1 MDAISLTTTLLASAE
16 ESGSGASAHHGADFQ
31 NVFIYLG
38 LVLITLFVL
47 LAYAKKGYNSR
58 VFGGVWKGYLSGA
71 AEQLYLFLEN
81 MVVGTIGAHGRKFIP
96 FIATF
101 WLVIFVAN
109 IFSLFFTH
117 TPTADLSFNLGMA
130 LISIGY
136 VQFQGVKAN
145 GLFGHIKHFA
155 GPKLGGPLVLISG
168 MIFIIELVSEV
179 MKNLSLSL
187 RVFGNIDGGHQA
199 AEAISM
205 VAGKAVGSLIHDPNL
220 EWAPAGTLL
229 VPIKLL
235 TCVVQAMIFSLLTCV
250 YISLVTHHE
259 HDDHGHEAAGAH

>member
-1 MDAISLTTTLLASAE
+1 MDILNLSSALVASTE
-16 ESGSGASAHHGADFQ
+16 KGEGHHGADFV
-31 NVFIYLG
+31 NVFGYLA
-38 LVLITLFVL
+38 LVLVVLFTVL
-47 LAYAKKGYNSR
+47 SIAKQGFTGR
-58 VFGGVWKGYLSGA
+58 IFKGYLAGA

-81 MVVGTIGAHGRKFIP
+81 MVLGTIGPNGRKFIP

-101 WLVIFVAN
+101 WLVIFVSN

-117 TPTADLSFNLGMA
+117 APTADLSFNLGMA

-136 VQFQGVKAN
+136 VQYQGIKSN
-145 GLFGHIKHFA
+145 GVFGHFKHFA
-155 GPKLGGPLVLISG
+155 GPKMTGVLVLISG
-168 MIFIIELVSEV
+168 MLFMIELVSEI

-199 AEAISM
+199 AEAIST
-205 VAGKAVGSLIHDPNL
+205 VVGGVFHMS
-220 EWAPAGTLL
+220 WVPAGTLL

-235 TCVVQAMIFSLLTCV
+235 TCLVQAMIFSLLTCV
-250 YISLVTHHE
+250 YISLVSHHE

>member
-1 MDAISLTTTLLASAE
+1 MDILNLSSTLIASTE
-16 ESGSGASAHHGADFQ
+16 GGEAHHGADFV
-31 NVFIYLG
+31 NVFGYLA
-38 LVLITLFVL
+38 LVLIVLFTLL
-47 LAYAKKGYNSR
+47 SIAKKGFTGR
-58 VFGGVWKGYLSGA
+58 VFKGYLAGA

-81 MVVGTIGAHGRKFIP
+81 MVVGTIGAKGRQFIP

-101 WLVIFVAN
+101 WLIIFVSN

-117 TPTADLSFNLGMA
+117 APTADLSFNLGMA

-136 VQFQGVKAN
+136 VQYQGIKAN
-145 GLFGHIKHFA
+145 GVFGHFKHFA
-155 GPKLGGPLVLISG
+155 GPKMTGVLVLISG
-168 MIFIIELVSEV
+168 MLFMIELVSEI

-199 AEAISM
+199 AEAIST
-205 VAGKAVGSLIHDPNL
+205 VVGGVFHMS
-220 EWAPAGTLL
+220 WVPAGTLL

-235 TCVVQAMIFSLLTCV
+235 TCLVQAMIFSLLTCV

>member
-16 ESGSGASAHHGADFQ
+16 EHGSGGGGAHHGADFQ
-31 NVFIYLG
+31 NVFIYLA
-38 LVLITLFVL
+38 LVLITLFGL
-47 LAYAKKGYNSR
+47 LAAAKKGYTGR
-58 VFGGVWKGYLSGA
+58 VFKGYLAGA
-71 AEQLYLFLEN
+71 TEQLYLFLEN
-81 MVVGTIGAHGRKFIP
+81 MVVGTIGPHGRKFIP

-101 WLVIFVAN
+101 WLVIFVSN

-155 GPKLGGPLVLISG
+155 GPKLGGPLILISG

-205 VAGKAVGSLIHDPNL
+205 VAGQAMGL

-259 HDDHGHEAAGAH
+259 HDDHGQEAAGAH

>member
-16 ESGSGASAHHGADFQ
+16 EHGSGGGGAHHGADFQ
-31 NVFIYLG
+31 NVFIYLA
-38 LVLITLFVL
+38 LVLITLFGL
-47 LAYAKKGYNSR
+47 LAAAKKGYTGR
-58 VFGGVWKGYLSGA
+58 VFKGYLAGA
-71 AEQLYLFLEN
+71 TEQLYLFLEN
-81 MVVGTIGAHGRKFIP
+81 MVVGTIGPHGRKFIP

-101 WLVIFVAN
+101 WLVIFVSN

-155 GPKLGGPLVLISG
+155 GPKLGGPLILISG

-205 VAGKAVGSLIHDPNL
+205 VAGQAMHL

-259 HDDHGHEAAGAH
+259 HDDHGQEAAGAH

>member
-1 MDAISLTTTLLASAE
+1 MDILNLTSTLIASTEGGAE
-16 ESGSGASAHHGADFQ
+16 HHGADFA
-31 NVFIYLG
+31 NVFGYLV
-38 LVLITLFVL
+38 LVLIVLFTLL
-47 LAYAKKGYNSR
+47 SIAKKGFTGR
-58 VFGGVWKGYLSGA
+58 VFKGYLAGA

-81 MVVGTIGAHGRKFIP
+81 MVVGTIGAQGRQFIP

-101 WLVIFVAN
+101 WLVIFVSN

-117 TPTADLSFNLGMA
+117 APTADLSFNLGMA

-136 VQFQGVKAN
+136 VQYQGIKSN
-145 GLFGHIKHFA
+145 GVLGHFKHFA
-155 GPKLGGPLVLISG
+155 GPKMSGVLVLISG
-168 MIFIIELVSEV
+168 MLFMIELVSEI

-199 AEAISM
+199 AEAIST
-205 VAGKAVGSLIHDPNL
+205 VVGGVFHQS
-220 EWAPAGTLL
+220 WVPAGTLL

-235 TCVVQAMIFSLLTCV
+235 TCLVQAMIFSLLTCV